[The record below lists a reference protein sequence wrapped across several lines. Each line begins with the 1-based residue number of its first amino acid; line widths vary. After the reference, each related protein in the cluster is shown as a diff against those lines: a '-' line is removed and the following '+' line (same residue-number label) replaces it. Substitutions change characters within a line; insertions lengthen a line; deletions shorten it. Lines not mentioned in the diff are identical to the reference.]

1 MKIKCIGYSSYYDG
15 DNHFIPGNSYK
26 YENGVLGPSEKG
38 FVFTPDKF
46 GDVLR
51 HVGQYYKF
59 STQKKFN
66 GLEEKD
72 D

>member
-1 MKIKCIGYSSYYDG
+1 MKIKCIGYGFYRDR

-26 YENGVLGPSEKG
+26 YEGGVLGPSEKG

-51 HVGQYYKF
+51 HVGKYYEF
-59 STQKKFN
+59 STPKKFN
-66 GLEEKD
+66 SLEGKND
-72 D
+72 

>member
-1 MKIKCIGYSSYYDG
+1 MKIKCIGYGFYRDG
-15 DNHFIPGNSYK
+15 ANHFIPGHYYK
-26 YENGVLGPSEKG
+26 YEGGVLGPSEKG

-51 HVGQYYKF
+51 HVGQYYNF
-59 STQKKFN
+59 SAPKKFN
-66 GLEEKD
+66 GLEGKD